1 MARTTSS
8 PGARTF
14 AEDLRTIPN
23 MLSISRMVA
32 VTVAASVFFAGYYTT
47 GVIIGIAAGLTDY
60 LDGIL
65 ARRLGQVTKL
75 GEILD
80 QFSDL
85 FFETAC
91 ILMLVTHP
99 EGPHPMVLFAYL
111 VREFW
116 VTTIRR
122 FLAACRIN
130 IASSFIG
137 KLKTNFFGWCFAAYF
152 FHVAHVFPE
161 PFDTAMFVIGVI
173 GLYGGLLWSYISAWQ
188 YSRQFMARYPDA
200 LAYLAAKAAAEAE
213 GGKAPD

>member
-1 MARTTSS
+1 M
-8 PGARTF
+8 ARTF
-14 AEDLRTIPN
+14 ARDLRTIPN
-23 MLSISRMVA
+23 MLSISRMIVI
-32 VTVAASVFFAGYYTT
+32 TVAAAVFFSGYYTT
-47 GVIIGIAAGLTDY
+47 GVILGIIAGATDY

-65 ARRLGQVTKL
+65 ARKLNQVTKL

-85 FFETAC
+85 FFESAC

-111 VREFW
+111 LREFW

-122 FLAACRIN
+122 FLADAQIN

-137 KLKTNFFGWCFAAYF
+137 KLKTNFLGYCFAAYF

-161 PFDTAMFVIGVI
+161 PVDTVMFWLGVI
-173 GLYGGLLWSYISAWQ
+173 GLYGGLFWSYVSAWQ
-188 YSRQFMARYPDA
+188 YTRQFIEHYPEA
-200 LAYLAAKAAAEAE
+200 VRRLAAGKAEAS
-213 GGKAPD
+213 D

>member
-1 MARTTSS
+1 MARS
-8 PGARTF
+8 F
-14 AEDLRTIPN
+14 AQDLRTIPN
-23 MLSISRMVA
+23 MLSLSRMVA
-32 VTVAASVFFAGYYTT
+32 ITVAAAVFFAGHYTL

-65 ARRLGQVTKL
+65 ARRLNQVTKL

-85 FFETAC
+85 FFESAC

-122 FLAACRIN
+122 FLADVQIN

-161 PFDTAMFVIGVI
+161 PVDSIMFWLGVI
-173 GLYGGLLWSYISAWQ
+173 GLYGGLLWAYISAAQ
-188 YSRQFMARYPDA
+188 YSVQFIEHYPEA
-200 LAYLAAKAAAEAE
+200 LRRLAARDTDEAR
-213 GGKAPD
+213 GRDQGSAPA

>member
-1 MARTTSS
+1 MARS
-8 PGARTF
+8 F
-14 AEDLRTIPN
+14 AQDLRTIPN
-23 MLSISRMVA
+23 MLSISRMIA
-32 VTVAASVFFAGYYTT
+32 ITVAAAVFFAGHYTL

-65 ARRLGQVTKL
+65 ARRLNQVTKL

-85 FFETAC
+85 FFESAC

-99 EGPHPMVLFAYL
+99 EGPHPMVLFVYL

-122 FLAACRIN
+122 FLADVQIN

-161 PFDTAMFVIGVI
+161 PFDTIMFWLGVI
-173 GLYGGLLWSYISAWQ
+173 GLYGGLLWAYISAWQ
-188 YSRQFMARYPDA
+188 YSRQFMQHYPEALRRLDAR
-200 LAYLAAKAAAEAE
+200 AAAAQD
-213 GGKAPD
+213 KAPA